1 MHLAHHPIFIALS
14 ALTAWLG
21 AWTALDLFRRMQAH
35 TGFYRR
41 AWVAAAGIAMGL
53 SIWSMHFIA
62 MLGFDPGTE
71 VRYEVRLTVLSLLL
85 AIAATTFAFVFAR
98 PTRLRQLA
106 SGLVMATGICGMHY
120 MGMAAVVTRATL
132 TNEPVFVVLAFLVA
146 VVASAGA
153 LMVAMRE
160 TTLAQRLLAAVVLGF
175 AIVGMHYTAML
186 GVHIT
191 ADPSSIIQSRGIEP
205 FVLAVAVAAGTLFI
219 LMLALIAA
227 LSDQR
232 FEAIA
237 VHEALRSEKQV
248 RSILENLPMGI
259 FVAASPSGEIQFA
272 NAEAARLLG
281 HPLGGAAL
289 WAHEGTHGAIHETG
303 RRLTPE
309 EHLLHKAIRENR
321 RAGPVIQRYRRGDG
335 ELIQLE
341 VTAAPIPDR
350 ENCGSFS
357 VAAFQDVTA
366 KILAEEQARQAATL
380 RESEERFRLIAEQ
393 APVMLWMSDVSG
405 HCVYVN
411 KALREFSDSETI
423 NNTDAWIAS
432 ADEEG
437 QSDILRRIEHA
448 QHAHEGFSLEA
459 TVRRA
464 DGERRLVHILACPRF
479 GEDRHFLG
487 LIGVNTDI
495 TQARQ
500 AERNLQHINDLLEQ
514 RVKAAL
520 VEKGEAEAALM
531 HAQRLESLGRL
542 TGGVAHDFNNLLTV
556 IIGALDIILRD
567 SDNAARRARLG
578 EAALKAARRG
588 EQLTAQ
594 LLAFARRQPL
604 QPQTCDLNQ
613 LIRECEPLLRRAT
626 GEDLSLTLRLS
637 EEKTIAL
644 IDPTQFAASL
654 LNLVVNAVDASTPGG
669 AIEIDTRIVP
679 APKEKERNA
688 KHERVI
694 RVSVSDRGQGMS
706 QELVDHIF
714 EPFFTTKAPGKGT
727 GLGLSQVY
735 GFVKQSGGEVQV
747 ESTLG
752 RGTCMSV
759 MLPLQASESQI
770 AQQRAVATQSFT
782 RALHVLLAEDDSSVA
797 AITQAMLVDLG
808 HEVTCAAN
816 AEQALQA
823 LQSDSDVDVL
833 LTDVLMPGGMNGVEL
848 AQEAVK
854 IRNGLS
860 VLLCSGYAGE
870 ALDQSIARGE
880 WPFLKKPFQRN
891 ELAEA
896 LGWLASQSTMQRSR
910 RG

>member
-1 MHLAHHPIFIALS
+1 M
-14 ALTAWLG
+14 
-21 AWTALDLFRRMQAH
+21 
-35 TGFYRR
+35 
-41 AWVAAAGIAMGL
+41 
-53 SIWSMHFIA
+53 
-62 MLGFDPGTE
+62 
-71 VRYEVRLTVLSLLL
+71 
-85 AIAATTFAFVFAR
+85 
-98 PTRLRQLA
+98 
-106 SGLVMATGICGMHY
+106 
-120 MGMAAVVTRATL
+120 
-132 TNEPVFVVLAFLVA
+132 
-146 VVASAGA
+146 
-153 LMVAMRE
+153 
-160 TTLAQRLLAAVVLGF
+160 
-175 AIVGMHYTAML
+175 
-186 GVHIT
+186 
-191 ADPSSIIQSRGIEP
+191 
-205 FVLAVAVAAGTLFI
+205 
-219 LMLALIAA
+219 
-227 LSDQR
+227 
-232 FEAIA
+232 
-237 VHEALRSEKQV
+237 
-248 RSILENLPMGI
+248 
-259 FVAASPSGEIQFA
+259 
-272 NAEAARLLG
+272 
-281 HPLGGAAL
+281 
-289 WAHEGTHGAIHETG
+289 
-303 RRLTPE
+303 
-309 EHLLHKAIRENR
+309 
-321 RAGPVIQRYRRGDG
+321 
-335 ELIQLE
+335 
-341 VTAAPIPDR
+341 
-350 ENCGSFS
+350 
-357 VAAFQDVTA
+357 
-366 KILAEEQARQAATL
+366 
-380 RESEERFRLIAEQ
+380 
-393 APVMLWMSDVSG
+393 
-405 HCVYVN
+405 
-411 KALREFSDSETI
+411 
-423 NNTDAWIAS
+423 
-432 ADEEG
+432 
-437 QSDILRRIEHA
+437 
-448 QHAHEGFSLEA
+448 
-459 TVRRA
+459 
-464 DGERRLVHILACPRF
+464 
-479 GEDRHFLG
+479 
-487 LIGVNTDI
+487 NTDI

-880 WPFLKKPFQRN
+880 WPFLKKPFQRH
-891 ELAEA
+891 ELADA
-896 LGWLASQSTMQRSR
+896 LECLASQPAVQRSR
-910 RG
+910 RD